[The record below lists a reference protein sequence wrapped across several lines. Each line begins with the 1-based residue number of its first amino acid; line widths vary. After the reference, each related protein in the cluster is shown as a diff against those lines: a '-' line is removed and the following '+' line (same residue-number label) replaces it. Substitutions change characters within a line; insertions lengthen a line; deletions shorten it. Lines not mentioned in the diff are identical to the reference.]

1 MSTARKLLLTAL
13 ILGALGGAAGLGA
26 YSAFSGTTSNPGDS
40 FQAGTVAIG
49 DNDTGAALYNVTNKA
64 PGDYAESCIK
74 VTYTGSLAATV
85 KLYRSSFTGGTGLD
99 AYIDLSITKGT
110 GSQFN
115 CSDFSGSTSV
125 YSGTLSALGTTF
137 AAGVALTNPSGN
149 ANWSQNDAVTY
160 KVRATLQDNNSA
172 KGLATGTHSFTWE
185 AQNT

>member
-13 ILGALGGAAGLGA
+13 ILGALGGAAGIGA

-40 FQAGTVAIG
+40 FGAGTVTIG
-49 DNDTGAALYNVTNKA
+49 DNDAGTALYNVTNKA

-74 VTYTGSLAATV
+74 ITYSGSLPATV
-85 KLYRSSFTGGTGLD
+85 KLYRSSFTSGTGLD

-115 CSDFSGSTSV
+115 CGDFSGSTSV
-125 YSGTLSALGTTF
+125 YSGTLSALGTSFGT
-137 AAGVALTNPSGN
+137 GVSLTNAGGSATWN
-149 ANWSQNDAVTY
+149 QNDAVTY
-160 KVRATLQDNNSA
+160 KVRATLQNNNA
-172 KGLATGTHSFTWE
+172 AHGLVTGTHSFTWE